1 MVSQRPVQQ
10 SPLLR
15 HAAPAAWHLQRPLT
29 QFIVPQHSLLLRHAA
44 PLDAQHCA
52 RPVLTTVLHTST
64 PQHSVL
70 LVHVASPLGLQPAG
84 DWHVPLVHVR
94 PAQQSLLVEQD
105 CVLPRHVH
113 ARVVA
118 PSQSVEPQHCVLVVH
133 VVPTPWQHV
142 RVLGLTSQRS
152 PAQQSVTAVQPIV
165 SPAMRQLVIGRRHVP
180 DWQVIPAQHSAV
192 LTHAWLSARHAQ
204 RPVPVSQSM

>member
-44 PLDAQHCA
+44 PLVAQHCE

-70 LVHVASPLGLQPAG
+70 LVHVASPLGLQPMG

-113 ARVVA
+113 ARVVL
-118 PSQSVEPQHCVLVVH
+118 PSHSVEPQHCVLVVQ
-133 VVPTPWQHV
+133 VVPTPWQQV
-142 RVLGLTSQRS
+142 RVLGLASQRR
-152 PAQQSVTAVQPIV
+152 PAQQSVTVAQPMV
-165 SPAMRQLVIGRRHVP
+165 SPAMRHVVIGRRHVP
-180 DWQVIPAQHSAV
+180 DWQVVPLQHSAV
-192 LTHAWLSARHAQ
+192 LTQAWFSARHAH